1 MEGLGLGTIV
11 LVLVAIWYFG
21 GMVNAIIAK
30 SGKMAEKEYSAFER
44 EQAFRIR
51 KGQEDLKTK
60 VEKFQKESKS
70 EMTNEELDAYLGV

>member
-1 MEGLGLGTIV
+1 MEAIGLGTII
-11 LVLVAIWYFG
+11 LVLVGIWYFG

-30 SGKMAEKEYSAFER
+30 SGKMAEREYSAFER